1 MAAYC
6 LFDNVEVHDPT
17 KLEQYAAAVLPIVER
32 YDGRYVLVG
41 GTCDVVEGRWRPT
54 YPVMIE
60 FPSLKHAYDW
70 YNSEEYQELKTLRL
84 AAGKYNAVFMESAA
98 NEQERSNS

>member
-6 LFDNVEVHDPT
+6 LFDNVRVDDPA

-32 YDGRYVLVG
+32 HGGRYVLIG
-41 GTCDVVEGRWRPT
+41 GKVDIVEGDWRPT

-60 FPSLKHAYDW
+60 FPNLEQAYRW
-70 YNSEEYQELKTLRL
+70 YNSEEYQEYKELRL
-84 AAGKYNAVFMESAA
+84 SAGEYNAVFMES
-98 NEQERSNS
+98 EGS